1 MFPGCWGF
9 RGVPFKGFRSKAF
22 STVCLL
28 RFSELQPLFLI
39 TTKSLDGGGKGWG
52 WIKKGRWGMAFLE
65 VIDLV
70 KDFGGVVANNH
81 ISFQINKGEIIGLI
95 GPNGAGKTTLFNSI
109 VGFHKPDS
117 GKVIF
122 KAKEITGFKPF
133 LTNREGIGRTF
144 QIMKV
149 TAGMT
154 VLENVMVGAFC
165 RTDDRHLA
173 KVEAAALLGFLGL
186 DSVRTHHLN
195 ELPIASQKKI
205 GLARALAT
213 QPELLML
220 DEVAS
225 GLNPKETEEM
235 VGLLKKIHQEKEITL
250 FLIEH
255 VMEVV
260 MPISHRVIVLDG
272 GEKIAEGLPKDIV
285 KSERVIKAYL
295 GEKYAKNL

>member
-1 MFPGCWGF
+1 
-9 RGVPFKGFRSKAF
+9 V
-22 STVCLL
+22 
-28 RFSELQPLFLI
+28 
-39 TTKSLDGGGKGWG
+39 
-52 WIKKGRWGMAFLE
+52 AFLK
-65 VIDLV
+65 VVDLV

-81 ISFQINKGEIIGLI
+81 ITFDIDQGEIIGLI
-95 GPNGAGKTTLFNSI
+95 GPNGAGKTTLFNCI
-109 VGFHKPDS
+109 VGYHKPDS

-122 KAKEITGFKPF
+122 KGKEITGFKSF

-165 RTDDRHLA
+165 RMDKRPFA
-173 KVEAAALLGFLGL
+173 QKEASEILVFLGL
-186 DSVRTHHLN
+186 EDLRDDHLN
-195 ELPIASQKKI
+195 ELPIAIQKKV

-213 QPELLML
+213 RPELLML

-235 VGLLKKIHQEKEITL
+235 VDLLKKIHQEKKMTL

-260 MPISHRVIVLDG
+260 MPISQRVIVLDS
-272 GEKIAEGLPKDIV
+272 GEKIAEGVPEEIV
-285 KSERVIKAYL
+285 KNDRVIKAYL
-295 GEKYAKNL
+295 GEKYAKGL

>member
-1 MFPGCWGF
+1 
-9 RGVPFKGFRSKAF
+9 
-22 STVCLL
+22 
-28 RFSELQPLFLI
+28 
-39 TTKSLDGGGKGWG
+39 
-52 WIKKGRWGMAFLE
+52 
-65 VIDLV
+65 
-70 KDFGGVVANNH
+70 
-81 ISFQINKGEIIGLI
+81 LI
-95 GPNGAGKTTLFNSI
+95 GPNGAGKTTLFNCI

-122 KAKEITGFKPF
+122 KGKEITGFKPF
-133 LTNREGIGRTF
+133 MTNKEGIGRTF

-165 RTDDRHLA
+165 KADDRHLA
-173 KVEAAALLGFLGL
+173 KVEAAAVLGFLGL
-186 DSVRTHHLN
+186 DSLKTYHLN
-195 ELPIASQKKI
+195 ELPIAAQKKI
-205 GLARALAT
+205 GLARAIAT

-235 VGLLKKIHQEKEITL
+235 VDLLKRIHREKKITL

-260 MPISHRVIVLDG
+260 MPISNRVVVLDYG
-272 GEKIAEGLPKDIV
+272 KKIAEDIPE
-285 KSERVIKAYL
+285 KIINNEDVIKAYL
-295 GEKYAKNL
+295 GEKYHASRRAH

>member
-1 MFPGCWGF
+1 
-9 RGVPFKGFRSKAF
+9 
-22 STVCLL
+22 
-28 RFSELQPLFLI
+28 
-39 TTKSLDGGGKGWG
+39 
-52 WIKKGRWGMAFLE
+52 MAFLE
-65 VIDLV
+65 VTDLV

-81 ISFQINKGEIIGLI
+81 ISFQINQGEIIGLI
-95 GPNGAGKTTLFNSI
+95 GPNGAGKTTLFNCV

-122 KAKEITGFKPF
+122 KEKEITGFKPF

-149 TAGMT
+149 TTGMT

-165 RTDDRHLA
+165 RTDDSHLA
-173 KVEAAALLGFLGL
+173 KVEAAAILGFLGL
-186 DSVRTHHLN
+186 DSVKAYHLN

-205 GLARALAT
+205 GLARAIAT
-213 QPELLML
+213 QPKLLML

-235 VGLLKKIHQEKEITL
+235 VDLLKKIHQEKKITL

-260 MPISHRVIVLDG
+260 MPISQRVIVLDG
-272 GEKIAEGLPKDIV
+272 GEKIAEGLPKEIV
-285 KSERVIKAYL
+285 KNERVIKAYL
-295 GEKYAKNL
+295 GEKYAKGL

>member
-1 MFPGCWGF
+1 
-9 RGVPFKGFRSKAF
+9 V
-22 STVCLL
+22 
-28 RFSELQPLFLI
+28 
-39 TTKSLDGGGKGWG
+39 
-52 WIKKGRWGMAFLE
+52 AFLR

-70 KDFGGVVANNH
+70 KDFGGVVANNRV
-81 ISFQINKGEIIGLI
+81 SFDIDQGEIIGLI
-95 GPNGAGKTTLFNSI
+95 GPNGAGKTTLFNCI

-117 GKVIF
+117 GKVLF
-122 KAKEITGFKPF
+122 KGKDITGLKPF
-133 LTNREGIGRTF
+133 MTNREGIGRTF

-165 RTDDRHLA
+165 RMDRRPVARKEASETLA
-173 KVEAAALLGFLGL
+173 FLGL
-186 DSVRTHHLN
+186 EGMKEYHLN
-195 ELPIASQKKI
+195 ELPIASQKKV

-225 GLNPKETEEM
+225 GLNPRETEEM
-235 VGLLKKIHQEKEITL
+235 VDLIKRIRHEKKITL

-260 MPISHRVIVLDG
+260 MPISQRVIVLDG
-272 GEKIAEGLPKDIV
+272 GEKIAEGLPKEIV
-285 KSERVIKAYL
+285 KNERVIKAYL
-295 GEKYAKNL
+295 GEKYAKGL